1 MKKTLSLI
9 MALALLLT
17 CMTVTAVAEEPTV
30 ITVMNR
36 VNAEVNLGE
45 DNPILLAIEE
55 KLNID
60 LQYDCAPSSSYN
72 EKEQLAMASGEMPD
86 ILYHHAAADV
96 YLEQW
101 AEEGIIL
108 ALDEWLP
115 KYENI
120 TSQLTPEMQEAFRSN
135 TTGKISAITRPHVI
149 NKWGFVINKTW
160 LENLNL
166 EIPTTV
172 DELKNVL
179 IAFAQNDPDG
189 NGVND
194 TYGTTIGMGNFTD
207 YTNNGW
213 ASAYGLSFIKD
224 DVTGEYNT
232 IPRMSGYMPYLTF
245 FREIYEAGALDPE
258 WILSGTSLSGPN
270 AAEKLFT
277 GKVGVMMDIPGAIIN
292 HVSTYGK
299 EILDN
304 FITIAP
310 MKNIYTGEANF
321 YTIPPMWGC
330 YMINAECDH
339 LDKVFEFIDYCYSPE
354 GWALLHMGVEG
365 IHYNSYDFETRTV
378 DRTPEQAALLATH
391 TTAGA
396 TFCNYYDGKGPI
408 ISDDPELIE
417 AYWKDVN
424 AVEPFVNHVTVP
436 YNRAPGYAE
445 FDMEHPDANTHLH
458 QYETQYIMGE
468 IDEATFKNF
477 LETEY
482 YPLSEEM
489 NASYSEWLKSQWE
502 K

>member
-9 MALALLLT
+9 LALALLLT

-36 VNAEVNLGE
+36 VAAEVNLGD
-45 DNPILLAIEE
+45 DNPILQAIEE

-101 AEEGIIL
+101 AEDGLIL
-108 ALDEWLP
+108 ALDEYLP

-120 TSQLTPEMQEAFRSN
+120 TSQLTPQMQEAFRSN
-135 TTGKISAITRPHVI
+135 TTGYISAITRPHVI
-149 NKWGFVINKTW
+149 NKWGFQINKTW
-160 LENLNL
+160 LDNLNL
-166 EIPTTV
+166 EVPTTME
-172 DELKNVL
+172 ELKNVL

-189 NGVND
+189 NGLND
-194 TYGTTIGMGNFTD
+194 TYGTTIGGGNFTD

-213 ASAYGLSFIKD
+213 ASAFGLSFIKD

-232 IPRMSGYMPYLTF
+232 IPRMSGYMDYLTF
-245 FREIYEAGALDPE
+245 FRELNEAGALDPE
-258 WILSGTSLSGPN
+258 WILSGSSLAGPN
-270 AAEKLFT
+270 AAEKLYT
-277 GKVGVMMDIPGAIIN
+277 GKVGLIMEVPAYGMN
-292 HVSTYGK
+292 HVKTYGK

-304 FITIAP
+304 FISIAP
-310 MKNIYTGEANF
+310 MKNIYTGEATF

-354 GWALLHMGVEG
+354 GWTLLHMGVEG
-365 IHYNSYDFETRTV
+365 IHYNSYDFENRTV

-391 TTAGA
+391 TGA
-396 TFCNYYDGKGPI
+396 QVTFCNYYDGKAPI

-417 AYWKDVN
+417 YYWKEIN
-424 AVEPFVNHVTVP
+424 AVEPNVKHVTVP
-436 YNRAPGYAE
+436 YVRAPGYAE
-445 FDMEHPDANTHLH
+445 FDAEHPDANTHLH

-468 IDEATFKNF
+468 IDEATFKAF
-477 LETEY
+477 LENEY
-482 YPLSEEM
+482 YPVSEEM
-489 NASYSEWLKSQWE
+489 NASYSEWLKAQWE